1 MICLVFHPFH
11 SLAGSNSYVR
21 NISYAHKENYLLK
34 DDGICVIMV
43 KKKSFLRY
51 VMPNGIKIN
60 GRIQT

>member
-1 MICLVFHPFH
+1 MRANFSI
-11 SLAGSNSYVR
+11 R

-43 KKKSFLRY
+43 IMVKKKSFFAF
-51 VMPNGIKIN
+51 VMPEGIKIN